1 MIKPQTQRECIRCT
15 RLFPLQKFRRWRGK
29 RTSLTHVCHQCDPP
43 LRITA
48 HRSLNSIQL
57 NNLVEYGRAN
67 PLVVKH
73 IKAKRRA
80 KQYYDSAP
88 RKALAR
94 RKRERLINWA
104 PILGVFK
111 SEYDFARRKL
121 NTKSGQPDPFY
132 SAYYATLT
140 RILAQ
145 IKLQT
150 TLPGSK
156 MKPTPAQ
163 LNPTHWFSETE
174 LTHLRLIYSQTHAHI
189 KRNHRTRYPVIFKE
203 EKEEKDG

>member
-104 PILGVFK
+104 PIIETMK

-132 SAYYATLT
+132 SAYYASLT
-140 RILAQ
+140 RILAE

-156 MKPTPAQ
+156 MKPTPDQ
-163 LNPTHWFSETE
+163 LNPTYWFSETE
-174 LTHLRLIYSQTHAHI
+174 FTHLRLIYSQTHAHI
-189 KRNHRTRYPVIFKE
+189 KPNRRTRYPVIFKE
-203 EKEEKDG
+203 EKDG